1 LELKERAYKRQK
13 TEEALSQEQ
22 MKNEVNIKI

>member
-1 LELKERAYKRQK
+1 LDLKERAYKRQK

-22 MKNEVNIKI
+22 LKNEV

>member
-22 MKNEVNIKI
+22 LKNEV